1 VSRVIT
7 SSGKIIEI
15 HGQKYCATCK
25 EIRAHTCF
33 WMSYR
38 KSESS
43 DDAYRKEERWSCDRC
58 HTDKTITKEIPIP
71 TEKAMLVKL
80 LMSLSEKYE
89 LAGSSISVEARE
101 VRAVFRF
108 PEHDLPKLRAIAE
121 NWADRGYITAKDLLK
136 LEKAGM
142 RDVAKIPP
150 KWAPSKRELRAEAM
164 RNVFS

>member
-1 VSRVIT
+1 MIHTPTCRLE
-7 SSGKIIEI
+7 GFYIE
-15 HGQKYCATCK
+15 
-25 EIRAHTCF
+25 
-33 WMSYR
+33 
-38 KSESS
+38 
-43 DDAYRKEERWSCDRC
+43 
-58 HTDKTITKEIPIP
+58 KTITKEIPIP

-89 LAGSSISVEARE
+89 LAGSSVSVGPRE
-101 VRAVFRF
+101 VRAIFRF

-121 NWADRGYITAKDLLK
+121 NWADPGYVIAKDLLK

-164 RNVFS
+164 RNAFS